1 MRRIVMAA
9 ALAALVLNLSGCVL
23 AVGDDAGSGA
33 SSSWNSRDDDSSLA
47 RAVRQRLDADPLTQS
62 AELSVTTERGRVY
75 LDGVTSKPEV
85 LAKAVEIALETPDVK
100 SVRCHV
106 TVIK

>member
-1 MRRIVMAA
+1 MRRALCAA
-9 ALAALVLNLSGCVL
+9 ALAALLLNLGGCVL
-23 AVGDDAGSGA
+23 AVGDTGDSS
-33 SSSWNSRDDDSSLA
+33 SSSWSKHDDDSSLA
-47 RAVRQRLDADPLTQS
+47 RAVRLRLDEEPLTQS
-62 AELSVTTERGRVY
+62 AEITVSADNGRVY

-85 LAKAVEIALETPDVK
+85 LAKVVEIALATPDVK